1 MKLTRRD
8 TLTLAAAA
16 TAAGL
21 AGMPSFAF
29 AKEGDVIDLL
39 KLMAPALS
47 SVRVPASLPSK
58 FVATALSELKSEP

>member
-21 AGMPSFAF
+21 AGLPSFAL
-29 AKEGDVIDLL
+29 AKEGDVIDLS
-39 KLMAPALS
+39 KLMNVGDPRQGARAIRPP
-47 SVRVPASLPSK
+47 R
-58 FVATALSELKSEP
+58 